1 MNNYVRKKKLASM
14 ERLRIKMWDGAPGR
28 VGHIHPPGSR
38 LPIRPHSWHRPA
50 THQKCHCR
58 SCVMQRSARA
68 KEEFAKEVVV
78 HERQYVRTVQSVPP
92 NSLGAGNGDPFS
104 STAVKMTPAMN
115 ETWRHCESIAH
126 FGWFAAPSSG
136 VLTRQRCVE
145 DLFLSKS
152 PFSSSYLLIYSST
165 CTPHH

>member
-14 ERLRIKMWDGAPGR
+14 EGLRIKMWDGAPGR

-126 FGWFAAPSSG
+126 FGVVRCSQFW

-152 PFSSSYLLIYSST
+152 PFLKLLSPTI
-165 CTPHH
+165 